1 MVHFIGDIET
11 SCKMMTGSIYRKSEL
26 FLIFICIALLLQFYH
41 VESNLAEAT
50 SSSEKIVSIMAV
62 GDSIGYNI
70 VNENLSNLSSI
81 IHNSTDIFIF
91 NLEGVLADDASLS
104 NSSSSAVICKGFPSF
119 QSTFV
124 SNSTF
129 VDYLKLAPTTI
140 ANLANNHVFDC
151 GAEGVNETK
160 KVLEEKNILSVGA
173 GQDLQE
179 ACEPLLVQHKGLRI
193 AFVSYNFMIGDLVSA
208 HANRAGGASMNDCN
222 HDYNSIRSQKGADLI
237 IASIHLGYWSPDVN
251 EEQVKVV
258 QHLFDSGVDIVI
270 GHSPHMPQA
279 IAATKGGNLAFFSLG
294 NFILRPDYIMPEL
307 AHTTI
312 VPQIDIYANN
322 TVNVIIYPV
331 RIDDN
336 GIPHLEELSNN
347 DIISRIAKDSDEF
360 STSIIIHDNLGLL
373 AVKRHSE

>member
-1 MVHFIGDIET
+1 MR
-11 SCKMMTGSIYRKSEL
+11 GSIYTKSAL
-26 FLIFICIALLLQFYH
+26 FIIFICIILLLQFYH
-41 VESNLAEAT
+41 VRSSLAEAT
-50 SSSEKIVSIMAV
+50 TSSPEEIVSIMAV

-70 VNENLSNLSSI
+70 ENENLSNLSSI

-104 NSSSSAVICKGFPSF
+104 NSSSSAVICEGFPTE

-129 VDYLKLAPTTI
+129 VDYLKLAPITI

-151 GAEGVNETK
+151 GAEGINETK
-160 KVLEEKNILSVGA
+160 NVLKEKNILSVGA

-179 ACEPLLVQHKGLRI
+179 ACEPLLVQHEGFRI
-193 AFVSYNFMIGDLVSA
+193 ALVSYNFVIDDLVSA
-208 HANRAGGASMNDCN
+208 QANRAGGASMDACN
-222 HDYNSIRSQKGADLI
+222 HDYNNIRLQKGADLI

-251 EEQVKVV
+251 EAQVKVV
-258 QHLFDSGVDIVI
+258 QHLFDSGVDMVI

-312 VPQIDIYANN
+312 VPKIDFFADN
-322 TVNVIIYPV
+322 TVNVTIYPV
-331 RIDDN
+331 RIDDS
-336 GIPHLEELSNN
+336 GIPHLEEHSNN
-347 DIISRIAKDSDEF
+347 GTISRITKDSDEF
-360 STSIIIHDNLGLL
+360 STLIIIHDNLGLL
-373 AVKRHSE
+373 SIKRYSE

>member
-1 MVHFIGDIET
+1 
-11 SCKMMTGSIYRKSEL
+11 MMRGSIYRKSEL
-26 FLIFICIALLLQFYH
+26 FLIFICVILLLQFYH
-41 VESNLAEAT
+41 VRSNLAEAT
-50 SSSEKIVSIMAV
+50 SSPEEGVSIMAV

-70 VNENLSNLSSI
+70 ENENLSNLSSI

-104 NSSSSAVICKGFPSF
+104 NSSSSAVTCEGFPSR

-129 VDYLKLAPTTI
+129 VDYLKLAPITI

-160 KVLEEKNILSVGA
+160 KVLKEKNILSVGA
-173 GQDLQE
+173 GQDLEE
-179 ACEPLLVQHKGLRI
+179 ACEPLLVEHKGLRI
-193 AFVSYNFMIGDLVSA
+193 AFVSYNLVLEDLVSA
-208 HANRAGGASMNDCN
+208 QANRAGGANMDACN
-222 HDYNSIRSQKGADLI
+222 HDYNGIRSQEGADLI
-237 IASIHLGYWSPDVN
+237 IASIHLGYWSHDAN

-258 QHLFDSGVDIVI
+258 QYLFDSGVDMVI

-294 NFILRPDYIMPEL
+294 NFILRPDYTMPPL

-312 VPQIDIYANN
+312 VPKIDIYANN
-322 TVNVIIYPV
+322 TVNVTIYPV
-331 RIDDN
+331 RIDND
-336 GIPHLEELSNN
+336 GIPHLEEKSNN
-347 DIISRIAKDSDEF
+347 EIISRVAKDSDKF
-360 STSIIIHDNLGLL
+360 NTSLKIHDNLGLL
-373 AVKRHSE
+373 SVKRHLE